1 MVATLLA
8 VPTVSAQAATP
19 PPTEFFGTWYDGL
32 SPTRAQA
39 AADLDRIHAAGI
51 GTIRQYVFWDR
62 IETSPGTFDW
72 SRTDA
77 LFDDLSARGMRIL
90 PTLLYTPAFYSSRP
104 EGSTYRAQF
113 RPSDPQTMARFAAVI
128 VKRYGA
134 GGSYWCPI
142 VALQPLCRTPYLPVQ
157 TWEVWNEPDYTSWW
171 GGKPDPAEYAPL
183 LKAVAASI
191 RSADP
196 TALVELASLTNA
208 GGSKDN
214 GYLESLYAL
223 GARDDF
229 DVLSLN
235 PYAPSV
241 GGMMAYLRGQRAV
254 ATRYGD
260 ADKPI
265 RITEYGWATGGRS
278 SVNVTTENCQAALL
292 HAATSKLVAVR
303 DELNLQAV
311 TQFRWQDA
319 AQDTTAW
326 PDHAGVL
333 RSDSTDKPAHAAL
346 AAGVA
351 GQPAPPGLTLTEA
364 CPADQRSTDGTLQA
378 LTTAVAGTGTGTLK
392 SSPRGIPCGTDCSA
406 QFLPQTPVTLTA
418 APAAGSYVRAW
429 GDPSCTGTSCV
440 VTMDQ
445 ARFVAVTV
453 DADRSAPT
461 VRAAG
466 LPAFTLAS
474 SVRFGWS
481 ATDEGSGVADYAVR
495 YRRASYDGAFGSPV
509 HPASWQG
516 LTSTSLSV
524 SVPRGETYCLSVQ
537 ARDHVGNL
545 SSWSAERCTA
555 AALDDRTLATS
566 TSGWIWGT
574 GSGYYAATITSTT
587 RSGGV
592 LTRTGLQSRR
602 LSLVASRCP
611 GCGAVGAYWN
621 GTLIRM
627 IVLNSTTTAHQQLFT
642 ITDFGTVKAGTLVIK
657 TLKTGSTRIDGLA
670 SSRA

>member
-1 MVATLLA
+1 MVATLLG

-19 PPTEFFGTWYDGL
+19 PPAEFFGTWYDGL
-32 SPTRAQA
+32 SPTRVQA

-77 LFDDLSARGMRIL
+77 LFDDLTARGMRIL
-90 PTLLYTPAFYSSRP
+90 PTLYTPAFYSSQP
-104 EGSTYRAQF
+104 EGSTSRAQF
-113 RPSDPQTMARFAAVI
+113 PPSDPQTMARFAAAI
-128 VKRYGA
+128 VKCYGA

-191 RSADP
+191 RRADP

-241 GGMMAYLRGQRAV
+241 GGMMAYVRGQRAV
-254 ATRYGD
+254 ASRYGD

-278 SVNVTTENCQAALL
+278 SVTVTTENCQAALL

-303 DELNLQAV
+303 DELKLQAV

-346 AAGVA
+346 AAAVA

-364 CPADQRSTDGTLQA
+364 CPADRRSTDGTLQA
-378 LTTAVAGTGTGTLK
+378 LTTAVAGTGTVTLE
-392 SSPRGIPCGTDCSA
+392 SSPRGISCGTDCRA
-406 QFLPQTPVTLTA
+406 QYLPQTPVTLTA

-429 GDPSCTGTSCV
+429 SDPSCTGTSCA

-445 ARFVAVTV
+445 ARFVTVTV

-461 VRAAG
+461 VRAAE
-466 LPAFTLAS
+466 LPAFTLGS

-509 HPASWQG
+509 YPASWQG

-524 SVPRGETYCLSVQ
+524 SIPRGETYWARRTACPCRHATTSATSAAGVLSAAPPLRWTI
-537 ARDHVGNL
+537 ARSPGQRAAG
-545 SSWSAERCTA
+545 SGGPA
-555 AALDDRTLATS
+555 AATTPPRSPAS
-566 TSGWIWGT
+566 P
-574 GSGYYAATITSTT
+574 AAA
-587 RSGGV
+587 
-592 LTRTGLQSRR
+592 
-602 LSLVASRCP
+602 AS
-611 GCGAVGAYWN
+611 
-621 GTLIRM
+621 
-627 IVLNSTTTAHQQLFT
+627 
-642 ITDFGTVKAGTLVIK
+642 
-657 TLKTGSTRIDGLA
+657 
-670 SSRA
+670 